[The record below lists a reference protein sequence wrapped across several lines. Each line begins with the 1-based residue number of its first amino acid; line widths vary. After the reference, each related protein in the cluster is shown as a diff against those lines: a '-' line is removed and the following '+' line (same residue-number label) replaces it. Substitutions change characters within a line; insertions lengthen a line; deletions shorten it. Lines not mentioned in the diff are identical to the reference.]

1 MVDQGFDLKMT
12 FSLDLPCAWQ
22 FEETVQWDGI
32 NYNREGLA
40 GSVRS
45 PFLGGCLAFAFR
57 GGGWLFW

>member
-32 NYNREGLA
+32 NYNREGLK

-45 PFLGGCLAFAFR
+45 PFLGRLLGFR
-57 GGGWLFW
+57 L